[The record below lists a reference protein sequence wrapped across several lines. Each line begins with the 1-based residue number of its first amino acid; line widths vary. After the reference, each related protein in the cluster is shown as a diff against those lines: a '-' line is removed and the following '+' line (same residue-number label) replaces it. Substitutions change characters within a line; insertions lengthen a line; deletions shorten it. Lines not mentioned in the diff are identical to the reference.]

1 MTLNLNEEAFWAIV
15 LVAYGLYLA
24 WCRWLEYRGRTR

>member
-1 MTLNLNEEAFWAIV
+1 VIEIGGNLALTIV

-24 WCRWLEYRGRTR
+24 WCRWLERDK